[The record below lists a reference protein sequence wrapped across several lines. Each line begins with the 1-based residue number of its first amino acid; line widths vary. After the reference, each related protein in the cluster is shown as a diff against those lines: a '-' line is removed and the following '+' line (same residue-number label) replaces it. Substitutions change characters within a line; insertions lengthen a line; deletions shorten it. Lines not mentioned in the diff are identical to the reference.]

1 MWRCKE
7 TFFYQS
13 EVKIFQSPC
22 LFATAVFFFFVLFLF
37 LSFKFI
43 WICLIWNNKRT
54 FFASV
59 SRNKGSF
66 LCEKFVPL
74 TLFQWLFWRV
84 VTYSNDFYLS
94 SEIFRD
100 QELLKCFLSSFLCRH
115 DYIIYIYIYIL
126 TLLEPFIRGKIR
138 RVLNKTR
145 TGPFIRARMPCLILL
160 YS

>member
-7 TFFYQS
+7 PFFYQS

-22 LFATAVFFFFVLFLF
+22 LFATAVFFSLFCFCFCLF
-37 LSFKFI
+37 NLSEVVSFGTI
-43 WICLIWNNKRT
+43 LKRT

-74 TLFQWLFWRV
+74 TLFQWPFWRV

-115 DYIIYIYIYIL
+115 GYIIYIL

-145 TGPFIRARMPCLILL
+145 TGPFIRASMPCLILL